1 MSHFLKYIPN
11 ISTALYIDNKI
22 VVCYRCD
29 LIQKYYYN
37 SNSLEERLLFAHG
50 LLIRVAACHL
60 SSDIAFHIT
69 CICSSRYFCLSCYY

>member
-1 MSHFLKYIPN
+1 MSHFLKNIPN

-22 VVCYRCD
+22 VVYCCD

-50 LLIRVAACHL
+50 LLRCMSPKL
-60 SSDIAFHIT
+60 
-69 CICSSRYFCLSCYY
+69 